1 MTVDRIQLLRNIGQF
16 DSVNAGAQLPLTPLT
31 LVYAEN
37 GRGKTTLATIL
48 RSLSTG
54 NAALIEDRRRLG
66 AAHPP
71 HIVLSVSGAA
81 ITYQNG
87 AWAQPVPRVAV
98 FDDNFVAENV
108 CAGIEIET
116 SHRQNLH
123 ELILGAQGVALN
135 TEVQRHVIA
144 IEQHIRDVRQKEGAI
159 PAVQRSGLTVD
170 AFCALPQVADIAD
183 QIQQAERNLA
193 AANSADAIRRR
204 NAFLPIA
211 LPSFDIPAI
220 QALLSRTLADVQ
232 ADAAV
237 QVRDHLRRI
246 GRGGEAWIGEGLPRV
261 AAASEG
267 HDHDVCPFCAQDL
280 AGSPI
285 IAHYDAYFSEAY
297 DGLKTAIIETGKAT
311 AADHGGDIQSAFE
324 RSVRIAVE
332 NAVFWREF
340 MDVDAV
346 VVDTAAIM
354 RRWSAARD
362 AVLAVLRAKAAAPL
376 EPMELPAEAIAAVDD
391 YARDVADV
399 AALSAAI
406 VGHNAQIAIIK
417 EQAAAANVAALTADL
432 DRARATQRRHSA
444 PLNTACDEYLAE
456 KAAKIR
462 TEQLRDQARDALNQ
476 YRDNIFPTYQ
486 RAIND
491 YLTRF
496 SAGFRLDAVT
506 SVNTR
511 AGSSASYN
519 VLINNVAVALSA
531 PNGGPSFRTT
541 LSAVDRNTL
550 ALAFFFASLEHDPNL
565 ADTIVVIDDPMTSL
579 DEHRSLTTVEEVR
592 GLVGRVRQVIVLS
605 HSKPFLCAMW
615 QDADTQMRSAIRIN
629 RDGNGSTLAPW
640 DVNQDCITEHDRRHA
655 MVSEYVRAANA
666 ANERA
671 VAQALRPILEAF
683 LRVAYPADFP
693 PGKMLGPFIAACRQR
708 LGQANQIM
716 GQADIDELDRL
727 RNYANRFH
735 HDSNPA
741 WQTAQINDQE
751 LAGFASRVLTF
762 ASLR

>member
-1 MTVDRIQLLRNIGQF
+1 MIERIQLLRNIGQF
-16 DSVNAGAQLPLTPLT
+16 DSVAAGGQLALTPLT

-48 RSLSTG
+48 RSLATG
-54 NAALIEDRRRLG
+54 NAALVEDRRRLG

-71 HIVLSVSGAA
+71 HIVLTVAGAA
-81 ITYQNG
+81 VTYQNG
-87 AWAQPVPRVAV
+87 AWAQPSPHIAV
-98 FDDNFVAENV
+98 FDDAFVAENV
-108 CAGIEIET
+108 CAGIEIEP

-135 TEVQRHVIA
+135 ADVQRHVAA
-144 IEQHIRDVRQKEGAI
+144 IEQHIRDLRQKEAAI
-159 PAVQRSGLTVD
+159 PAAARAGLTAD
-170 AFCALPQVADIAD
+170 AFCALPTIADIDAH
-183 QIQQAERNLA
+183 IQEAERGLA
-193 AANSADAIRRR
+193 AAKASDAIRQRD
-204 NAFLPIA
+204 AFLPLT
-211 LPSFDIPAI
+211 LPSFDVPAI
-220 QALLSRTLADVQ
+220 EALLARTLAEVQ
-232 ADAAV
+232 ADAAA

-246 GRGGEAWIGEGLPRV
+246 GRGGEAWIGEGLPRI
-261 AAASEG
+261 AGASEG
-267 HDHDVCPFCAQDL
+267 QDHDVCPFCEQDL

-285 IAHYDAYFSEAY
+285 IRHYEAYFSDAY
-297 DGLKTAIIETGKAT
+297 NGLKSSIVDTGKAI
-311 AADHGGDIQSAFE
+311 AADHGGEIGSAFE
-324 RSVRIAVE
+324 RAVRIAVE
-332 NAVFWREF
+332 NSVFWREF
-340 MDVDAV
+340 MDVDDVA
-346 VVDTAAIM
+346 VDTAAIM
-354 RRWSAARD
+354 RQWSAARD
-362 AVLAVLRAKAAAPL
+362 AVLAILRTKAAAPL
-376 EPMELPAEAIAAVDD
+376 EAMALSAEAVAAIDS
-391 YARDVADV
+391 YGRDVADV
-399 AALSAAI
+399 AALSATI
-406 VGHNAQIAIIK
+406 VGHNAQIAVIK
-417 EQAAAANVAALTADL
+417 EQAAAANVAALTSDL
-432 DRARATQRRHSA
+432 ERAHATKRRHTA
-444 PLNTACDEYLAE
+444 PLNATCDEYLAE
-456 KAAKIR
+456 KAAKAA
-462 TEQLRDQARDALNQ
+462 TEQLRDQARDALGH

-491 YLTRF
+491 YLARF

-541 LSAVDRNTL
+541 LSAGDRNTL

-565 ADTIVVIDDPMTSL
+565 ANTIVAIDDPMTSL

-592 GLVGRVRQVIVLS
+592 GLVGRVRQVMVLS
-605 HSKPFLCAMW
+605 HSKPFLCALW

-629 RDGNGSTLAPW
+629 RDGSGSTLAAW
-640 DVNQDCITEHDRRHA
+640 DVNQDCITEHDRRYA
-655 MVSEYVRAANA
+655 MVTDYIRAANA

-693 PGKMLGPFIAACRQR
+693 PGQLIGPFLGVCRQR
-708 LGQANQIM
+708 VGQANQII

-727 RNYANRFH
+727 KTYANRFH

-751 LAGFASRVLTF
+751 LTGFAQRTLTF